1 MYPRRKFWH
10 SRGMMRFLVLA
21 VLALLALG
29 GGALAYW
36 KLGEAEPEAGAE
48 LPAFEAG
55 EACESCS
62 LRHQRLQ
69 RERSWTD

>member
-1 MYPRRKFWH
+1 
-10 SRGMMRFLVLA
+10 MMRSLLLA
-21 VLALLALG
+21 VLALLVLG

-36 KLGEAEPEAGAE
+36 KLGAVEPGADAG

-69 RERSWTD
+69 RERTWTD